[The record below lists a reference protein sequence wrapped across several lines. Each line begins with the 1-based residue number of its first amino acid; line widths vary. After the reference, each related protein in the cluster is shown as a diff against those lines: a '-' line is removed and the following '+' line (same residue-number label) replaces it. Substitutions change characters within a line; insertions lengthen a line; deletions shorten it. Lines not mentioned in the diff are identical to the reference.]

1 MTFKQYDEKG
11 VCRICIGLNETTF
24 YNEKGEVTL
33 TVDASNPVASEYH
46 TQPKREWVGLTD
58 EERQEVVNKKW
69 WDWEDAFDIESFA
82 RAIEAK
88 LKEKNT

>member
-1 MTFKQYDEKG
+1 MTISIQFGEK
-11 VCRICIGLNETTF
+11 
-24 YNEKGEVTL
+24 
-33 TVDASNPVASEYH
+33 TVRVAVEINGAIESAVQFLPE
-46 TQPKREWVGLTD
+46 REWVGLTD

-88 LKEKNT
+88 LKEKNI